1 MADDA
6 VQVKFGADIA
16 ALQTGTTGAKSEIMK
31 VVEAIAILQK
41 SVHAT
46 SQMMTSELTA
56 AIRGMGTQATVAA
69 PQIQKMSQAVAS
81 LSTAGH
87 AGHGTIFGMQSG
99 VFLELRALLDEA
111 LAGRMRNF
119 EGSFARLMGMLGP
132 TIGGFVT
139 ANPLLTAFGV
149 AALAAGGSL
158 AYLVYQT
165 YETNKAIK
173 GIEFDA
179 ALQQFNITRA
189 ASEELIASVQK
200 LGNVSASNA
209 REFIE
214 PFLKLGPVG
223 EAISAISSQYLPL
236 FVANGKTAK
245 EAGEELAKSF
255 IDISKGGGEAITNSR
270 VLSEEEKR
278 TAQAFIAAGDKVS
291 AYKFVI
297 DILSRSLSSVAGE
310 QRKAREETEQMQ
322 GAIAA
327 GILGAETLGGAE
339 QILGAMTSNAT
350 QRTREQEE
358 ELARWGMRAAMATDQ
373 AERLGAAMRDAMKVD
388 RVSSE
393 INDLKG
399 KVKEFQDALGKT
411 KDPESIAQLNRSLVI
426 TKEHLKDLQNQSA
439 DPIAGENR
447 GDLAQYEEAQQLKA
461 AKSRATQQQILTD
474 EITSNRAKL
483 ADANLTE
490 KEKQQL
496 TLETAQKER
505 QLFDMNTKAGTKAS
519 NDQRGAT
526 EAELNGEIAHIEAQT
541 QHTIAQL
548 DMQVKIKQITE
559 DKKASL
565 AIAALKKEETAVD
578 ALFAKEL
585 ALAGLTL
592 TKKQEITDKQ
602 LAYDDRA
609 AKEIFAQQAAA
620 AEASAKVWDSA
631 SKTINSA
638 FDSQVN
644 GLLRGTTSW
653 GQALKNV
660 LASLTEDIIKFF
672 LNWGL
677 QAVENQAKQIAL
689 QASGVAAQ
697 KAMNA
702 SAITSDAGKAAAGA
716 YSAVAGIPL
725 IGPVLA
731 PAAAAVAFGAVE
743 AFGSYDIGSWSL
755 PGDTIARVHQGE
767 MIVPAQA
774 TPWAQS
780 LMANAANGGGGGG
793 GGGGYNHYGD
803 IISNAADARQV
814 AREVA
819 SLWNRNPSMRP
830 AY

>member
-111 LAGRMRNF
+111 LAGRMRNC

-755 PGDTIARVHQGE
+755 PGDTLAQVHQGE